1 MDYLSY
7 VLTWFHAGAGLIVVG
22 TMIVLLLLGDG
33 EAESIK
39 DWRFQCLRIGLYLS
53 VVVLVTGAL
62 QPSSQAIFLEENIQ
76 AAFDLNVL
84 KIVLFSTRFGTVWMV
99 QESIALII
107 LISFALS
114 SVLVSKF
121 GNRRYLVF
129 MVVITLVMLS
139 AGTFKSHAA
148 ALEPIWPGLLG
159 NSLHLIAAGI
169 WAGGLPAIFFLLR
182 SVRRN
187 SHGLDPAVI
196 EQTLRR
202 FSALAMV
209 MVVVVLLSGILIGS
223 LQVSRWGELFSTPYG
238 YLLLMKLIFF
248 AMMLL
253 TAAAIRWRYL
263 SNLELGKLNSV
274 NSLVISK
281 WVALEISIGLTLL
294 AVASVLKETTPAAH
308 EEVVIWPFNFRFS
321 IEATW
326 DESSAIQT
334 QVIIGLCLLASA
346 IVLATLLFYKRRSVK
361 QAAFVGVVLSVAG
374 LVVGLPPLSVEA
386 YPDTYRNSTVPYLAV
401 SIENG
406 EALFRE
412 HCVIC
417 HGEGGRGDGILA
429 KTLSTSPA
437 NLTEPHTALHTVGDM
452 YWWLTHGMGDD
463 KAMPSFAEKFDEDE
477 MWDIIN
483 YLRAFSEGFSGRLLM
498 PTIAP
503 ELPFLGAP
511 DFYYSTSR
519 HSGNLKDLRE
529 EKAILLVF
537 FSWPQSRD
545 RLIALKKSYDLISG
559 NDAEIIAIA
568 MRGAE
573 TVPEELINQSP
584 FPIITEETYPITRT
598 FAQYRRTFEY
608 SGDLDDKDL
617 PMHME
622 FTLDRFGYLRSRWIP
637 EQTPGTWDAPFF
649 LAQQFAELAEEDG
662 VLPPPDEH
670 IH

>member
-1 MDYLSY
+1 MDNLSY
-7 VLTWFHAGAGLIVVG
+7 ALNWFHAGASLIILG
-22 TMIVLLLLGDG
+22 SMIVLLLLGEG
-33 EAESIK
+33 GTKSTK
-39 DWRFQCLRIGLYLS
+39 NWCLQCLRVGLYLS
-53 VVVLVTGAL
+53 VVVLVAGVL
-62 QPSSQAIFLEENIQ
+62 LPSFQAVFLEERID
-76 AAFDLNVL
+76 AAFDLKVL
-84 KIVLFSTRFGTVWMV
+84 KIVIFSTRFGTVWMV
-99 QESIALII
+99 QESIALIV
-107 LISFALS
+107 LISFALHPF
-114 SVLVSKF
+114 LIKRF
-121 GNRRYLVF
+121 GYQRFLAF
-129 MVVITLVMLS
+129 MAVTTLVMLS

-159 NSLHLIAAGI
+159 NSLHLVAAGI

-182 SVRRN
+182 SARRN
-187 SHGLDPAVI
+187 GSGMDPAVI

-202 FSALAMV
+202 FSTLAMI

-238 YLLLMKLIFF
+238 YFLLMKLIFF

-253 TAAAIRWRYL
+253 TAAIIRWRYL
-263 SNLELGKLNSV
+263 SNLELGQLSSV
-274 NSLVISK
+274 SSLVISK

-346 IVLATLLFYKRRSVK
+346 IVLATLLFYKVRSIK
-361 QAAFVGVVLSVAG
+361 LAAFVGVILSVAG

-412 HCVIC
+412 HCVVC

-429 KTLSTSPA
+429 KTLSTPPA

-463 KAMPSFAEKFDEDE
+463 KAMPSFAAKFDEDE

-529 EKAILLVF
+529 VKAILLVF
-537 FSWPQSRD
+537 FSWPESRD
-545 RLIALKKSYDLISG
+545 RLKVLKRSYDLIAG
-559 NDAEIIAIA
+559 NDAQVIAIA
-568 MRGAE
+568 MRGAQA
-573 TVPEELINQSP
+573 VPEGVINQSP
-584 FPIITEETYPITRT
+584 FPIVTEETYPIIRT
-598 FAQYRRTFEY
+598 FAQYRRTFEN

-637 EQTPGTWDAPFF
+637 EQSPGAWDAPFF